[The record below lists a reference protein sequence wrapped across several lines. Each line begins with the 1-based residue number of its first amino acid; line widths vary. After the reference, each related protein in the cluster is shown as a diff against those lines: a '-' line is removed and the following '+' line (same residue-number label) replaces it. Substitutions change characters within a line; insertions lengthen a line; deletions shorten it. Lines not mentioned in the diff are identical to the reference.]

1 MSYSVIIPSRNETN
15 LRACVSAIRAAG
27 ETCRIIVV
35 WDGDDIEF
43 PGPAIAGIAEAPG
56 VQVYRGYKPFVF
68 SKNMNLGILRAGE
81 DDAILLN
88 DDALL
93 KTAMGFA
100 GLEWQTNYVNMKT
113 HDPIFGIVSPVT
125 NNIGNP
131 LQVGKLQKMTGSLK
145 IEPRTLAFVCV
156 YIPRSTINT
165 VGLMDETFGGLDDRG
180 KEIYG
185 FCDNDYCLRV
195 RNAGLKLG
203 VYDGCFLDHNTL
215 PSQFRSQGPRSLEP
229 GMRHFIKKWG
239 TDSDGN
245 PREKSS
251 WSHLFQ

>member
-1 MSYSVIIPSRNETN
+1 MPYSVIVPSRNETN

-43 PGPAIAGIAEAPG
+43 PGPAIVGIAEAPG

-68 SKNMNLGILRAGE
+68 SKNMNLGILRAG
-81 DDAILLN
+81 DDDVILLN

-93 KTAMGFA
+93 KTPHGFSKLA
-100 GLEWQTNYVNMKT
+100 GTL
-113 HDPIFGIVSPVT
+113 DARPDIGILSPVT

-165 VGLMDETFGGLDDRG
+165 VGLLDEDFVNYGVEDD
-180 KEIYG
+180 
-185 FCDNDYCLRV
+185 DYCLRV
-195 RNAGLKLG
+195 RRSGLKLG
-203 VYDGCFLDHNTL
+203 VYDGCFLDHQHL
-215 PSQFRSQGPRSLEP
+215 PSEFGAQGRRDYRANMAVFIRKHGADNWNRPRGVSP
-229 GMRHFIKKWG
+229 F
-239 TDSDGN
+239 SDLWPKEG
-245 PREKSS
+245 E
-251 WSHLFQ
+251 